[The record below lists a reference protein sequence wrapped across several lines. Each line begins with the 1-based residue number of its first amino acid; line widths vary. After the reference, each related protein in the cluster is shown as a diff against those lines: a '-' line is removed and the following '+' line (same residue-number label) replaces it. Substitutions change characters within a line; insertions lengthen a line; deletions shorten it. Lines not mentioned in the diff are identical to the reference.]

1 MSKLI
6 LYFYFEPDFVF
17 LFLGGG
23 VMIICLLLRSRLVS
37 NILFVLMCYTKRLR
51 GKRCREFFESL

>member
-6 LYFYFEPDFVF
+6 LDFYFEPDFFF

-23 VMIICLLLRSRLVS
+23 VVIICLILRSRLVS
-37 NILFVLMCYTKRLR
+37 NILFVLMS
-51 GKRCREFFESL
+51 GIQSG